1 MDLEPGEVV
10 IFEGHPSWRSALGFY
25 LKGLVPAVVVAAIL
39 VLADV
44 TTTALGILIG
54 IAIFAVVLV
63 VGYLKRL
70 FTVYLISNQRLYIRK
85 GFIARDE
92 QQTHIDRVQNV
103 NTTQSVL
110 QRVLVIGTVDFD
122 TAGNDDADFRFAGV
136 ASPRR
141 VVDAVH
147 RAQRD
152 TIAPGV

>member
-1 MDLEPGEVV
+1 MDLEPGETV

-25 LKGLVPAVVVAAIL
+25 LKGLAIAAVVAAVL
-39 VLADV
+39 ALADV
-44 TTTALGILIG
+44 TSTAVAILIG
-54 IAIFAVVLV
+54 VAIMVVAAVL
-63 VGYLKRL
+63 GYLKRL
-70 FTVYLISNQRLYIRK
+70 FTVYLISDQRLYIRK

-103 NTTQSVL
+103 NTSQSVL

-122 TAGNDDADFRFAGV
+122 TAGNDDADFRFVGV

-147 RAQRD
+147 RAQRE
-152 TIAPGV
+152 TVAPGV

>member
-1 MDLEPGEVV
+1 MDLEPGETV

-25 LKGLVPAVVVAAIL
+25 LKGLALAAVVAAIL
-39 VLADV
+39 ILADV
-44 TTTALGILIG
+44 VSSGAG
-54 IAIFAVVLV
+54 IAIGVGLMLIAAVL
-63 VGYLKRL
+63 GYLKRL

-103 NTTQSVL
+103 NTSQSVL
-110 QRVLVIGTVDFD
+110 QRLLVIGTVDFD
-122 TAGNDDADFRFAGV
+122 TAGNDDADFRFVGV
-136 ASPRR
+136 SAPRR

-152 TIAPGV
+152 STGQAV

>member
-10 IFEGHPSWRSALGFY
+10 IFEGHPSWRSALAFY
-25 LKGLVPAVVVAAIL
+25 LKGLAVAAVVAAIL
-39 VLADV
+39 ILADLV
-44 TTTALGILIG
+44 STAVGIVIG
-54 IAIFAVVLV
+54 VAIMVVAAVL
-63 VGYLKRL
+63 GYLKRL

-103 NTTQSVL
+103 NTSQSVM
-110 QRVLVIGTVDFD
+110 QRLLVIGTVDFD
-122 TAGNDDADFRFAGV
+122 TAGNDDADFQFTGV

-147 RAQRD
+147 RAQRE
-152 TIAPGV
+152 APM